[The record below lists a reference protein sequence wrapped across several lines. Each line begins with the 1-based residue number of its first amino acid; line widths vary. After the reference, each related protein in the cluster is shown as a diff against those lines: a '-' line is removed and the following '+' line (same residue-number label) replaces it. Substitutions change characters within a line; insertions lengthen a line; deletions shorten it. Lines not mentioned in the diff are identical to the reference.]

1 MCVLTQSGRL
11 LVCACLLNRGANWYV
26 RANSIGALIGM
37 CVLTHL
43 TTDSLPA
50 ALSIICHGNV
60 ESNIAFLKTLVDN
73 VKDSKLAVV

>member
-1 MCVLTQSGRL
+1 MVGDRFQLHTAVVKTAITLQTL
-11 LVCACLLNRGANWYV
+11 IAIIKL
-26 RANSIGALIGM
+26 SII
-37 CVLTHL
+37 THL

-73 VKDSKLAVV
+73 VKGSKLAVV

>member
-1 MCVLTQSGRL
+1 MK
-11 LVCACLLNRGANWYV
+11 
-26 RANSIGALIGM
+26 
-37 CVLTHL
+37 THL
-43 TTDSLPA
+43 TTDSRPA